1 MDSLKS
7 INVPA
12 NGIQLHA
19 VTAGPLEGSPV
30 ILLHGFP
37 EFWYSWR
44 RQIPPLAEAG
54 FRVITPDQ
62 RGYNLSDK
70 PEGIGNYQLD
80 ILVED
85 ILGLMNSLGIEQAAV
100 VGHDWGA
107 IVAWALALQYPERL
121 DRLVI
126 LNVPHPGIS
135 KSVIKSVPK
144 QILKS
149 WYIAF
154 FQLPFLPEFLLSAQ
168 NYAAMARALTQSSR
182 PGTFRLTDLQK
193 YREAWSRENAVTSML
208 NWYRALVRMPP
219 AGLTGVRVQV
229 PVRML
234 WGVHDVAL
242 RRELAA
248 RSIDLCEEGRLTYFE
263 NATHWVHHEEPEEV
277 NRLIIEFLTNS
288 DPSKEAIQQSHYPD
302 QAL

>member
-7 INVPA
+7 INVPT
-12 NGIQLHA
+12 NGIRLHA
-19 VTAGPLEGSPV
+19 VTAGPSDGSPV

-44 RQIPPLAEAG
+44 KQIHPLAEAG
-54 FRVITPDQ
+54 FRVIAPDQ

-85 ILGLMNSLGIEQAAV
+85 ILGLMDSLGIEKAAV

-107 IVAWALALQYPERL
+107 IVAWALALQYPDRL

-126 LNVPHPGIS
+126 LNVPHPGVS

-154 FQLPFLPEFLLSAQ
+154 FQLPFVPEFLLSAPEVCSHGT
-168 NYAAMARALTQSSR
+168 RAHAKQ
-182 PGTFRLTDLQK
+182 
-193 YREAWSRENAVTSML
+193 
-208 NWYRALVRMPP
+208 PP
-219 AGLTGVRVQV
+219 RNISF
-229 PVRML
+229 
-234 WGVHDVAL
+234 D
-242 RRELAA
+242 
-248 RSIDLCEEGRLTYFE
+248 
-263 NATHWVHHEEPEEV
+263 
-277 NRLIIEFLTNS
+277 
-288 DPSKEAIQQSHYPD
+288 
-302 QAL
+302 